1 METRINRLF
10 AAMLAVGIS
19 PAVSAYDPLYSEQWH
34 LNNTGQTAFAANPA
48 VAGNDLNTNLTQAM
62 GIAGVGVKV
71 AVIDSG
77 VQIDHPDLAGN
88 VVTGSRNFVED
99 SSFPADYPVDA
110 NGHGTA
116 VAGLIS
122 AVGNNGEGVRGVASR
137 SSLMGF
143 NWLANQTLE
152 GWLISHGAD
161 ASTSDVRVFNQ
172 SYGFSPLTTIPFDE
186 NDPQFKLEMD
196 VMKDVSESNA
206 WGRGAVFV
214 KSAGNGYRYFNTGRF
229 FVLPGDFFA
238 GGGNKGLPMHNSQQ
252 SYDNASYYNLVTS
265 ALRADGT
272 RASYSSV
279 GTNVWVAAPAGEY
292 GQDFPAMVTTDL
304 MGCEEGQNTSA
315 DLGINGLHGGT
326 EQDPNCNYTSTMNG
340 TSSAAPNTSGAIAA
354 IMSTNHALSAR
365 DVRALLAET
374 ASVTDKDHP
383 GVALEFVNNQG
394 EVVSYEAISPWQK
407 NAAGVDFHSFYGFG
421 AVNLDEAMKRA
432 RMTNNVLPAQVITP
446 WANNATEVSVPD
458 ASLTGGS
465 SVVAITEDLTVESV
479 QVKLT
484 LEHSRLPDLAIELI
498 SPAGTRSVL
507 QTPRNGLV
515 GQSLDPTVAGYENQL
530 MLSNQFYGENAK
542 GEWTLRAI
550 DTNGDEVFS
559 FIAYFNSS
567 AIYDVPMANNA
578 QPGVIKNWSMR
589 IFGH

>member
-34 LNNTGQTAFAANPA
+34 LDNTGQTAFAANPA
-48 VAGNDLNTNLTQAM
+48 VAGNDLNTKLTQAM

-99 SSFPADYPVDA
+99 SPFPADYPVDA

-172 SYGFSPLTTIPFDE
+172 SYGFSPITPIPFDE

-229 FVLPGDFFA
+229 FVLPSDFFA
-238 GGGNKGLPMHNSQQ
+238 GGGNQGLPMHNSAQ
-252 SYDNASYYNLVTS
+252 SYDNSSYYNLVTS

-279 GTNVWVAAPAGEY
+279 GANVWVAAPAGEY

-326 EQDPNCNYTSTMNG
+326 EQDPSCNYTSTMNG

-354 IMSTNHALSAR
+354 IMSTNHALTAR

-383 GVALEFVNNQG
+383 GVQLEFVNNQG
-394 EVVSYEAISPWQK
+394 ELVSYEAISPWQK
-407 NAAGVDFHSFYGFG
+407 NAAGVDFHTFYGFG

-432 RMTNNVLPAQVITP
+432 RMTNNVLPAQIITP
-446 WANNATEVSVPD
+446 WASNATEVSVPD
-458 ASLTGGS
+458 ASLVGGS
-465 SVVAITEDLTVESV
+465 SAIAVTDDITVESV

-484 LEHSRLPDLAIELI
+484 LEHSRLPDLAIELV
-498 SPAGTRSVL
+498 SPSGTRSVL

-515 GQSLDPTVAGYENQL
+515 GQSLDPNVTGYENQL
-530 MLSNQFYGENAK
+530 LLSNQFYGEDAK

-567 AIYDVPMANNA
+567 AIYEVPMANNA
-578 QPGVIKNWSMR
+578 KPGVIKNWSMR

>member
-1 METRINRLF
+1 
-10 AAMLAVGIS
+10 
-19 PAVSAYDPLYSEQWH
+19 
-34 LNNTGQTAFAANPA
+34 
-48 VAGNDLNTNLTQAM
+48 M

-88 VVTGSRNFVED
+88 VVTGSRNFIED
-99 SSFPADYPVDA
+99 SPFPSDYPVDT

-172 SYGFSPLTTIPFDE
+172 SYGFSPLSPIAFNE
-186 NDPQFKLEMD
+186 NDPQFKLEVD
-196 VMKDVSESNA
+196 VMKDVSENNA

-238 GGGNKGLPMHNSQQ
+238 GGGNKGLPMHNAVQ
-252 SYDNASYYNLVTS
+252 SYDNSNYYNLVTS

-279 GTNVWVAAPAGEY
+279 GSNVWVAAPAGEY

-304 MGCEEGQNTSA
+304 MGCEQGQNTSA

-354 IMSTNHALSAR
+354 IMSTNHALTAR

-374 ASVTDKDHP
+374 ASVTDEDHP
-383 GVALEFVNNQG
+383 GVPLEFVNNQG
-394 EVVSYEAISPWQK
+394 EVVSYEAISPWQT
-407 NAAGVDFHSFYGFG
+407 NAAGVNFHTFYGFG
-421 AVNLDEAMKRA
+421 SVNLDEAMKRA
-432 RMTNNVLPAQVITP
+432 RMTNNVLPAQIITP
-446 WANNATEVSVPD
+446 WASNSTEVNVPD
-458 ASLTGGS
+458 ASLAGGAS
-465 SVVAITEDLTVESV
+465 AIAVTDDITVESV

-498 SPAGTRSVL
+498 SPSGTRSVL

-515 GQSLDPTVAGYENQL
+515 GQSLDPSIVGYENQL
-530 MLSNQFYGENAK
+530 MLSNHFYGENAK

-578 QPGVIKNWSMR
+578 KPGVIKNWSMR

>member
-1 METRINRLF
+1 METRFTRLF
-10 AAMLAVGIS
+10 AAMLAVGLA
-19 PAVSAYDPLYSEQWH
+19 PAVSAFDPLYSEQWH
-34 LNNTGQTAFAANPA
+34 LDNTGQTAFAANPA
-48 VAGNDLNTNLTQAM
+48 VAGNDLNTKLTQAM
-62 GIAGVGVKV
+62 GIAGIGVKV

-77 VQIDHPDLAGN
+77 VQIDHLDLAGN

-99 SSFPADYPVDA
+99 SLFPSSYPVDT

-122 AVGNNGEGVRGVASR
+122 AVGNNGEGGRGVASR
-137 SSLMGF
+137 SSLVGF

-152 GWLISHGAD
+152 GWLISHGMD
-161 ASTSDVRVFNQ
+161 PSTRDVRVFNQ
-172 SYGFSPLTTIPFDE
+172 SYGFSPINPIAFDE

-196 VMKDVSESNA
+196 VMQNVSETNA
-206 WGRGAVFV
+206 WGRGALFV

-229 FVLPGDFFA
+229 FVLPSDFFA
-238 GGGNKGLPMHNSQQ
+238 GGGNQGLPMHNSAQ
-252 SYDNASYYNLVTS
+252 SYDNSSYFNLVTS

-279 GTNVWVAAPAGEY
+279 GANVWVAAPAGEY

-304 MGCEEGQNTSA
+304 MGCEEGQNTS
-315 DLGINGLHGGT
+315 DGLGINGLHGGT
-326 EQDPNCNYTSTMNG
+326 ELDPNCNYTSTMNG

-365 DVRALLAET
+365 DIRALLAET
-374 ASVTDKDHP
+374 ARVTDAEHP
-383 GVALEFVNNQG
+383 GVQLEFTNNKG
-394 EVVSYEAISPWQK
+394 ELVSYEAISPWQK
-407 NAAGVDFHSFYGFG
+407 NAAGVNFHTFYGFG
-421 AVNLDEAMKRA
+421 AVDLDEAMKRA
-432 RMTNNVLPAQVITP
+432 RMTNNVLPAQIITP

-458 ASLTGGS
+458 ASLAGGS
-465 SVVAITEDLTVESV
+465 SNIAITDDITVESV
-479 QVKLT
+479 QVQLT
-484 LEHSRLPDLAIELI
+484 LEHSRLPDLAIELV
-498 SPAGTRSVL
+498 SPSGTRSVL

-515 GQSLDPTVAGYENQL
+515 GQSLDPNITGYENQL

-578 QPGVIKNWSMR
+578 KPGVIKNWSMR

>member
-34 LNNTGQTAFAANPA
+34 LDNTGQTAFAANPA
-48 VAGNDLNTNLTQAM
+48 VAGNDLNTKLTQAM

-99 SSFPADYPVDA
+99 SPFPADYPVDA

-172 SYGFSPLTTIPFDE
+172 SYGFSPITPIPFDE

-229 FVLPGDFFA
+229 FVLPSDFFA
-238 GGGNKGLPMHNSQQ
+238 GGSNQGLPMHNSAQ
-252 SYDNASYYNLVTS
+252 SYDNSSYYNLVTS

-279 GTNVWVAAPAGEY
+279 GANVWVAAPAGEY

-326 EQDPNCNYTSTMNG
+326 EQDPSCNYTSTMNG

-354 IMSTNHALSAR
+354 IMSTNHALTAR

-383 GVALEFVNNQG
+383 GVQLEFVNNQG
-394 EVVSYEAISPWQK
+394 EIVSYEAISSWQK
-407 NAAGVDFHSFYGFG
+407 NAAGVDFHTFYGFG

-432 RMTNNVLPAQVITP
+432 RMTNNVLPAQIITP
-446 WANNATEVSVPD
+446 WASNSTEVSVPD
-458 ASLTGGS
+458 ASLVGGS
-465 SVVAITEDLTVESV
+465 SAIAVTDDITVESV

-498 SPAGTRSVL
+498 SPSGTRSVL

-515 GQSLDPTVAGYENQL
+515 GQSLDPNVTGYENQL
-530 MLSNQFYGENAK
+530 LLSNQFYGEDAK

-578 QPGVIKNWSMR
+578 KPGVIKNWSMR

>member
-10 AAMLAVGIS
+10 AAMLAVGSS

-34 LNNTGQTAFAANPA
+34 LNNTGQTAFATNPA

-62 GIAGVGVKV
+62 GIAGVGIKV
-71 AVIDSG
+71 AVIDTG

-99 SSFPADYPVDA
+99 STFPSDYPVDD

-143 NWLANQTLE
+143 NWLASQTLE

-172 SYGFSPLTTIPFDE
+172 SYGFSPIYPIPFDE
-186 NDPQFKLEMD
+186 NDPQFKLEID
-196 VMKDVSESNA
+196 VMKDVSENNA

-229 FVLPGDFFA
+229 FVLPGEFFT
-238 GGGNKGLPMHNSQQ
+238 GGGNQGLPMHNSQQ

-304 MGCEEGQNTSA
+304 IGCDEGQNTSA

-354 IMSTNHALSAR
+354 IMSTNHALTAR

-374 ASVTDKDHP
+374 ASVTDAEHP
-383 GVALEFVNNQG
+383 GVSLEFVNHQG
-394 EVVSYEAISPWQK
+394 ELVSYEAISPWQQ
-407 NAAGVDFHSFYGFG
+407 NAAGVDFHTFYGFG
-421 AVNLDEAMKRA
+421 AVNIDEAMKRA
-432 RMTNNVLPAQVITP
+432 RMTNNVLPAQIITP
-446 WANNATEVSVPD
+446 WASNATEVSVPD
-458 ASLTGGS
+458 ASLIGGS
-465 SVVAITEDLTVESV
+465 SVIAVTDDITVESV
-479 QVKLT
+479 QIKLT
-484 LEHSRLPDLAIELI
+484 LDHSRLPDLAIELL
-498 SPAGTRSVL
+498 SPSGTRSVL

-515 GQSLDPTVAGYENQL
+515 GQSLDPSVTGFEDQL

>member
-34 LNNTGQTAFAANPA
+34 LDNTGQTAFAANPA
-48 VAGNDLNTNLTQAM
+48 VAGNDLNTKLTQAM

-99 SSFPADYPVDA
+99 SPFPADYPVDA

-172 SYGFSPLTTIPFDE
+172 SYGFSPITPIPFDE

-196 VMKDVSESNA
+196 VMKDVSENNA

-229 FVLPGDFFA
+229 FVLPSDFFA
-238 GGGNKGLPMHNSQQ
+238 GGGNQGLPMHNSAQ
-252 SYDNASYYNLVTS
+252 SYDNSSYYNLVTS

-279 GTNVWVAAPAGEY
+279 GANVWVAAPAGEY

-326 EQDPNCNYTSTMNG
+326 EQDPSCNYTSTMNG

-354 IMSTNHALSAR
+354 IMSTNHALTAR

-383 GVALEFVNNQG
+383 GVQLEFVNNQG
-394 EVVSYEAISPWQK
+394 ELVSYEAISPWQK
-407 NAAGVDFHSFYGFG
+407 NAAGVDFHTFYGFG

-432 RMTNNVLPAQVITP
+432 RMTNNVLPAQIITP
-446 WANNATEVSVPD
+446 WASNATEVSVPD
-458 ASLTGGS
+458 ASLVGGS
-465 SVVAITEDLTVESV
+465 SAIAVTDDITVESV

-484 LEHSRLPDLAIELI
+484 LEHSRLPDLAIELV
-498 SPAGTRSVL
+498 SPSGTRSVL

-515 GQSLDPTVAGYENQL
+515 GQSLDPNVTGYENQL
-530 MLSNQFYGENAK
+530 LLSNQFYGEDAK

-578 QPGVIKNWSMR
+578 KPGVIKNWSMR

>member
-34 LNNTGQTAFAANPA
+34 LDNTGQTAFAANPA
-48 VAGNDLNTNLTQAM
+48 VAGNDLNTKLTQAM

-99 SSFPADYPVDA
+99 SPFPADYPVDA

-172 SYGFSPLTTIPFDE
+172 SYGFSPITPIPFDE

-229 FVLPGDFFA
+229 FVLPSDFFA
-238 GGGNKGLPMHNSQQ
+238 GGSNQGLPMHNSAQ
-252 SYDNASYYNLVTS
+252 SYDNSSYYNLVTS

-279 GTNVWVAAPAGEY
+279 GANVWVAAPAGEY

-326 EQDPNCNYTSTMNG
+326 EQDPSCNYTSTMNG

-354 IMSTNHALSAR
+354 IMSTNHALTAR

-383 GVALEFVNNQG
+383 GVQLEFVNNQG
-394 EVVSYEAISPWQK
+394 ELVSYEAISPWQK
-407 NAAGVDFHSFYGFG
+407 NAAGVDFHTFYGFG

-432 RMTNNVLPAQVITP
+432 RMTNNVLPAQIITP
-446 WANNATEVSVPD
+446 WASNATEVSVPD
-458 ASLTGGS
+458 ASLAGGS
-465 SVVAITEDLTVESV
+465 SAIAVTDDITVESV

-498 SPAGTRSVL
+498 SPSGTRSVL

-515 GQSLDPTVAGYENQL
+515 GQSLDPNVTGYENQL
-530 MLSNQFYGENAK
+530 LLSNQFYGEDAK

-578 QPGVIKNWSMR
+578 KPGVIKNWSMR

>member
-34 LNNTGQTAFAANPA
+34 LDNTGQTAFAANPA
-48 VAGNDLNTNLTQAM
+48 VAGNDLNTKLTQAM

-99 SSFPADYPVDA
+99 SPFPADYPVDA

-172 SYGFSPLTTIPFDE
+172 SYGFSPITPIPFDE

-229 FVLPGDFFA
+229 FVLPSDFFA
-238 GGGNKGLPMHNSQQ
+238 GGGNQGLPMHNSAQ
-252 SYDNASYYNLVTS
+252 SYDNSSYYNLVTS

-279 GTNVWVAAPAGEY
+279 GANVWVAAPAGEY

-304 MGCEEGQNTSA
+304 MGCEAGQNTSA

-326 EQDPNCNYTSTMNG
+326 EQDPSCNYTSTMNG

-354 IMSTNHALSAR
+354 IMSTNHALTAR

-383 GVALEFVNNQG
+383 GVQLEFVNNQG
-394 EVVSYEAISPWQK
+394 ELVSYEAISPWQK
-407 NAAGVDFHSFYGFG
+407 NAAGVDFHTFYGFG

-432 RMTNNVLPAQVITP
+432 RMTNNVLPAQIITP
-446 WANNATEVSVPD
+446 WASNATEVSVPD
-458 ASLTGGS
+458 ASLVGGS
-465 SVVAITEDLTVESV
+465 SAIAVTDDITVESV

-484 LEHSRLPDLAIELI
+484 LEHSRLPDLAIELV
-498 SPAGTRSVL
+498 SPSGTRSVL

-515 GQSLDPTVAGYENQL
+515 GQSLDPNVTGYENQL
-530 MLSNQFYGENAK
+530 LLSNQFYGEDAK

-578 QPGVIKNWSMR
+578 KPGVIKNWSMR

>member
-34 LNNTGQTAFAANPA
+34 LDNTGQTAFAANPA
-48 VAGNDLNTNLTQAM
+48 VAGNDLNTKLTQAM

-99 SSFPADYPVDA
+99 SPFPADYPVDA

-172 SYGFSPLTTIPFDE
+172 SYGFSPITPIPFDE

-229 FVLPGDFFA
+229 FVLPSDFFA
-238 GGGNKGLPMHNSQQ
+238 GGGNQGLPMHNSAQ
-252 SYDNASYYNLVTS
+252 SYDNSSYYNLVTS

-279 GTNVWVAAPAGEY
+279 GANVWVAAPAGEY

-326 EQDPNCNYTSTMNG
+326 EQDPSCNYTITMNG

-354 IMSTNHALSAR
+354 IMSTNHALTAR

-383 GVALEFVNNQG
+383 GVQLEFVNNQG
-394 EVVSYEAISPWQK
+394 ELVSYEAISPWQK
-407 NAAGVDFHSFYGFG
+407 NAAGVDFHTFYGFG

-432 RMTNNVLPAQVITP
+432 RMTNNVLPAQIITP
-446 WANNATEVSVPD
+446 WASNATEVSVPD
-458 ASLTGGS
+458 ASLVGGS
-465 SVVAITEDLTVESV
+465 SAIAVTDDITVESV

-484 LEHSRLPDLAIELI
+484 LEHSRLPDLAIELV
-498 SPAGTRSVL
+498 SPSGTRSVL

-515 GQSLDPTVAGYENQL
+515 GQSLDPNVAGYENQL
-530 MLSNQFYGENAK
+530 LLSNQFYGEDAK

-578 QPGVIKNWSMR
+578 KPGVIKNWSMR

>member
-34 LNNTGQTAFAANPA
+34 LDNTGQTAFAANPA
-48 VAGNDLNTNLTQAM
+48 VAGNDLNTKLTQAM

-99 SSFPADYPVDA
+99 SPFPADYPVDA

-172 SYGFSPLTTIPFDE
+172 SYGFSPITPIPFDE

-229 FVLPGDFFA
+229 FVLPSDFFA
-238 GGGNKGLPMHNSQQ
+238 GGSNQGLPMHNSAQ
-252 SYDNASYYNLVTS
+252 SYDNSSYYNLVTS

-279 GTNVWVAAPAGEY
+279 GANVWVAAPAGEY

-326 EQDPNCNYTSTMNG
+326 EQDPSCNYTSTMNG

-354 IMSTNHALSAR
+354 IMSTNHALTAR

-383 GVALEFVNNQG
+383 GVQLEFVNNQG
-394 EVVSYEAISPWQK
+394 ELVSYEAISPWQK
-407 NAAGVDFHSFYGFG
+407 NAAGVDFHTFYGFG

-432 RMTNNVLPAQVITP
+432 RMTNNVLPAQIITP
-446 WANNATEVSVPD
+446 WASNATEVSVPD
-458 ASLTGGS
+458 ASLVGGS
-465 SVVAITEDLTVESV
+465 SAIAVTDEITVESV

-498 SPAGTRSVL
+498 SPSGTRSVL

-515 GQSLDPTVAGYENQL
+515 GQSLDPNVTGYENQL
-530 MLSNQFYGENAK
+530 LLSNQFYGEDAK

-578 QPGVIKNWSMR
+578 KPGVIKNWSMR

>member
-34 LNNTGQTAFAANPA
+34 LDNTGQTAFAANPA
-48 VAGNDLNTNLTQAM
+48 VAGNDLNTKLTQAM

-99 SSFPADYPVDA
+99 SPFPADYPVDA

-172 SYGFSPLTTIPFDE
+172 SYGFSPITPIPFDE

-229 FVLPGDFFA
+229 FVLPSDFFA
-238 GGGNKGLPMHNSQQ
+238 GGSNQGLPMHNSAQ
-252 SYDNASYYNLVTS
+252 SYDNSSYYNLVTS

-279 GTNVWVAAPAGEY
+279 GANVWVAAPAGEY

-304 MGCEEGQNTSA
+304 MSCEEGQNTSA

-326 EQDPNCNYTSTMNG
+326 EQDPSCNYTSTMNG

-354 IMSTNHALSAR
+354 IMSTNHALTAR

-383 GVALEFVNNQG
+383 GVQLEFVNNQG
-394 EVVSYEAISPWQK
+394 ELVSYEAISPWQK
-407 NAAGVDFHSFYGFG
+407 NAAGVNFHTFYGFG

-432 RMTNNVLPAQVITP
+432 RMTNNVLPAQIITP
-446 WANNATEVSVPD
+446 WASNATEVSVPD
-458 ASLTGGS
+458 ASLVGGS
-465 SVVAITEDLTVESV
+465 SAIAVTDDITVESV

-484 LEHSRLPDLAIELI
+484 LEHSRLPDLAIELV
-498 SPAGTRSVL
+498 SPSGTRSVL

-515 GQSLDPTVAGYENQL
+515 GQSLDPNVTGYENQL
-530 MLSNQFYGENAK
+530 LLSNQFYGEDAK

-578 QPGVIKNWSMR
+578 KPGVIKNWSMR